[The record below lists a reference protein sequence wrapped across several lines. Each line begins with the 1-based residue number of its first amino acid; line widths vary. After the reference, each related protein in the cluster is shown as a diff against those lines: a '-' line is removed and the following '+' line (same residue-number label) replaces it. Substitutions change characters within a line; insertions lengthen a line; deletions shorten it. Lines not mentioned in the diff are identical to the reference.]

1 MDIYYFY
8 NGINNIIKLAL
19 KDKKYVANYKLILND
34 PLVIL
39 DFEDSS
45 NLKGGAH
52 LIAAKVVTKVAS
64 DTKAQKLATDAISK
78 GKDAAK
84 DAVEKGKDGAKGN
97 NNKEKTGDNKEKTGD
112 NKKDGEPNP
121 TTIASNN
128 KEEEELSPKEQA
140 LKILKILFSFVYYL
154 CLFSILPL
162 LPFIAISYYSF
173 KRLTIFYNEQMGT
186 L

>member
-19 KDKKYVANYKLILND
+19 KDEKYLANSKLILND

-39 DFEDSS
+39 DFEDSN
-45 NLKGGAH
+45 NLKGGSA
-52 LIAAKVVTKVAS
+52 LASKAKALAS
-64 DTKAQKLATDAISK
+64 KAKEAIGKATGASPEYPTNQESNSNSPKAQ
-78 GKDAAK
+78 
-84 DAVEKGKDGAKGN
+84 
-97 NNKEKTGDNKEKTGD
+97 
-112 NKKDGEPNP
+112 
-121 TTIASNN
+121 SNN
-128 KEEEELSPKEQA
+128 KNELDPKQKA
-140 LKILKILFSFVYYL
+140 LKILKVLFSIVYYL

-173 KRLTIFYNEQMGT
+173 KRLKIFYNEQMDT

>member
-19 KDKKYVANYKLILND
+19 KDEKYLAYSKLILND

-45 NLKGGAH
+45 NLKGGSPIKVAAQG
-52 LIAAKVVTKVAS
+52 LKDPNAQQAAKNAIRKAAS
-64 DTKAQKLATDAISK
+64 S
-78 GKDAAK
+78 
-84 DAVEKGKDGAKGN
+84 AKGASSESQTDQESSSAAESN
-97 NNKEKTGDNKEKTGD
+97 SNSQKE
-112 NKKDGEPNP
+112 
-121 TTIASNN
+121 SSN
-128 KEEEELSPKEQA
+128 KEEKELSPKEKA
-140 LKILKILFSFVYYL
+140 LKILKVLFSIVYYL

-173 KRLTIFYNEQMGT
+173 KRLKIFYNEQIDT

>member
-19 KDKKYVANYKLILND
+19 KDKKYLANSKLILND

-39 DFEDSS
+39 DFQYSS
-45 NLKGGAH
+45 NLKGGAAVAATA
-52 LIAAKVVTKVAS
+52 LKAVPTASKAGPAAKFAKVH
-64 DTKAQKLATDAISK
+64 KAKNAIGTAKVPGEATNTQEAESNSNSSN
-78 GKDAAK
+78 
-84 DAVEKGKDGAKGN
+84 ES
-97 NNKEKTGDNKEKTGD
+97 
-112 NKKDGEPNP
+112 
-121 TTIASNN
+121 SNN
-128 KEEEELSPKEQA
+128 EDEEELSPKEKA
-140 LKILKILFSFVYYL
+140 LKIIKVLFSIVYYL

-173 KRLTIFYNEQMGT
+173 KRLKIFYNEQMGT